1 MTMQPKELAQKIAA
15 IADDKKGNDILLLN
29 MEGISYM
36 TDYFVIASA
45 SNTTL
50 VRAIADAIEDKL
62 AEEEVFCRH
71 KEGYQDGRWVLL
83 DFGDAVVHIFL
94 EEERNFYNL
103 EQLWADAPSEAFKG
117 TGDGNELKYKAG
129 DVVTL
134 KAVRVSDMGAFLDAG
149 TGNTSDDILLHK
161 QQQLSP
167 VKAGDEVRVYLYLD
181 PHKRLTASMKLPK
194 MKEGQLGYAKVLSV
208 TRDGGFVDIGAE
220 RGVFLPYTEML
231 GKVRPN
237 QKIWI
242 K

>member
-50 VRAIADAIEDKL
+50 VRAIADAVEDKL

-71 KEGYQDGRWVLL
+71 KEGYQDGHWVLL
-83 DFGDAVVHIFL
+83 DFGDAVAHIFL

-117 TGDGNELKYKAG
+117 SEDGE
-129 DVVTL
+129 
-134 KAVRVSDMGAFLDAG
+134 
-149 TGNTSDDILLHK
+149 
-161 QQQLSP
+161 
-167 VKAGDEVRVYLYLD
+167 
-181 PHKRLTASMKLPK
+181 
-194 MKEGQLGYAKVLSV
+194 
-208 TRDGGFVDIGAE
+208 
-220 RGVFLPYTEML
+220 
-231 GKVRPN
+231 
-237 QKIWI
+237 
-242 K
+242 

>member
-62 AEEEVFCRH
+62 AEEDNILCRH
-71 KEGYQDGRWVLL
+71 KEGYNSGRWILM

-103 EQLWADAPSEAFKG
+103 EQLWADASSESFKG
-117 TGDGNELKYKAG
+117 TGDGE
-129 DVVTL
+129 
-134 KAVRVSDMGAFLDAG
+134 
-149 TGNTSDDILLHK
+149 
-161 QQQLSP
+161 
-167 VKAGDEVRVYLYLD
+167 
-181 PHKRLTASMKLPK
+181 
-194 MKEGQLGYAKVLSV
+194 
-208 TRDGGFVDIGAE
+208 
-220 RGVFLPYTEML
+220 
-231 GKVRPN
+231 
-237 QKIWI
+237 
-242 K
+242 